1 MNFEV
6 LVSGYIFIF
15 FILYSALFKS
25 KELQA
30 CNFFKKET
38 LRQLFSSEFCEI
50 SKSTFFTEHIWATAS
65 KKELILHII
74 ICHYLYFFK
83 NFLHLLHQK
92 LFTKTFCTTFPKM
105 CSLHYQLTKFDK
117 CHTFFLS
124 QNIKQNV
131 ICYLKQFSSYLDS
144 WWRHKP

>member
-65 KKELILHII
+65 KKELILQII

-83 NFLHLLHQK
+83 NFLHA
-92 LFTKTFCTTFPKM
+92 M
-105 CSLHYQLTKFDK
+105 SL
-117 CHTFFLS
+117 S
-124 QNIKQNV
+124 WV
-131 ICYLKQFSSYLDS
+131 ICQNFLHNFSKNVFLALPIDKVWQMSYLLS
-144 WWRHKP
+144 FSKYQTKCYLLLKTI

>member
-1 MNFEV
+1 MDTF
-6 LVSGYIFIF
+6 LSFLFYI
-15 FILYSALFKS
+15 LHCSKA

-83 NFLHLLHQK
+83 NFLHAMSLSWVIYQNFLHNFSKNVFLALPIDKVWQMSYLLSFSKYQ
-92 LFTKTFCTTFPKM
+92 TK
-105 CSLHYQLTKFDK
+105 
-117 CHTFFLS
+117 
-124 QNIKQNV
+124 
-131 ICYLKQFSSYLDS
+131 CYLLLKTI
-144 WWRHKP
+144 